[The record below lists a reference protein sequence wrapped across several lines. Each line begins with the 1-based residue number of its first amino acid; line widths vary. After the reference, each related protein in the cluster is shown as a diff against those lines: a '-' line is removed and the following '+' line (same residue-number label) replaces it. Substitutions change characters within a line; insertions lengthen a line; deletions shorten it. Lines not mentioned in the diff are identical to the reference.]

1 MPSLFKCSF
10 ISLGR
15 IALILAAL
23 QLAACNSPEERAQ
36 NYYERGMKLLAQQ
49 DYVKASL
56 ELKNALQLKKD
67 LVEAWRALAE
77 IEQHNQNWE
86 GLIAIRRTIVELDP
100 KDVDEKLRLARLLV
114 VAKMPEDALNLVNA
128 AVELDDQSS
137 NAQGLKSLIL
147 FKLDDKKGAVREAQ
161 AALKKD
167 VNNVEATVVIAAD
180 KFARGDA
187 DGALAVLNREN
198 APYLNDIGVQL
209 FKLKIFEQMQD
220 SKQVEAVLQKLIE
233 LYPKEIPFRR
243 ALVKHYIDQQRP
255 ADAEKELQNLA
266 AANPSDVEAGLDVVR
281 YLGMTKGATAAR
293 QELLARSNAGP
304 EAFRYRVALA
314 EFDFGQGKVEESI
327 RALEDLAKGADTR
340 ERGLEAQT
348 KLAEIYFRTKKF
360 EAAETLVDEIL
371 GKDKRSA
378 VGLRLRA
385 SLRMEQGQYD
395 AAIAD
400 IRQALNDQPRSTELS
415 LLLAKAYERSGS
427 IELAEKQYAD
437 ATKSSGYDVA
447 TALEYVEFLRR
458 RGSIGRAEDV
468 LNELVSRWP
477 SNVGILVALAN
488 VKLEQQNW
496 VGAQDVAEKIWSV
509 SGNTGLADQISG
521 LALGARNKND
531 ESIAAFQKAYAAAPG
546 NAQTMDALVNA
557 FMRAGKLDEAKS
569 FLRAVL
575 DANPAS
581 AEAQVLLGSVQFA
594 QNAPEDAARS
604 FRTAIERQPKSIIGY
619 RALAE
624 LHQRQGNS
632 DAALEVIH
640 AALKEQPDS
649 FEMHLALASALEAK
663 GDYEAAIAEYES
675 MLKQNSGSLVVAN
688 NLASLLADHRTDKAS
703 LERAYSL
710 ATILRKSQIPLFKD
724 TLGWTYYQRGDY
736 KNAISL
742 LEEAAVALPQM
753 ALVRYHLGMSY
764 FADGQAVK
772 ASEQFKK
779 ALELT
784 PPNDLQAKIRTAQ
797 QKGAM

>member
-147 FKLDDKKGAVREAQ
+147 FKLDDKKAAVREAQ
-161 AALKKD
+161 AALRKD

-209 FKLKIFEQMQD
+209 FKLKIFEQMRD
-220 SKQVEAVLQKLIE
+220 PKQVEAVLQKLIE

-255 ADAEKELQNLA
+255 ADAEKELENLA
-266 AANPSDVEAGLDVVR
+266 TANPSDVEAGLDVVR
-281 YLGMTKGATAAR
+281 YLGMTKGAVAAR
-293 QELLARSNAGP
+293 EELLARSNGP

-327 RALEDLAKGADTR
+327 RALENLANGADTR

-447 TALEYVEFLRR
+447 TAMEYVEFLRR

-496 VGAQDVAEKIWSV
+496 VGAQDVAEKIRSV

-521 LALGARNKND
+521 VALGARNKND
-531 ESIAAFQKAYAAAPG
+531 ESIAALQKAFAAAPG
-546 NAQTMDALVNA
+546 NAQAMVALVNA
-557 FMRAGKLDEAKS
+557 FMRAGKLDEATS

-575 DANPAS
+575 DANPTS
-581 AEAQVLLGSVQFA
+581 TETQVLLGSVQFA

-604 FRTAIERQPKSIIGY
+604 FRTAIERQPKNMVGY
-619 RALAE
+619 QALAE

-688 NLASLLADHRTDKAS
+688 NLASLLADHRTDKPS
-703 LERAYSL
+703 LERAHSL
-710 ATILRKSQIPLFKD
+710 ASILRKSQVPLFKD

-736 KNAISL
+736 KSAISL
-742 LEEAAVALPQM
+742 LEEAALALPQM

-779 ALELT
+779 ALELS
-784 PPNDLQAKIRTAQ
+784 PPSDLQAKIRTAQ

>member
-1 MPSLFKCSF
+1 MASFLRCSF

-15 IALILAAL
+15 VILLLAAL
-23 QLAACNSPEERAQ
+23 QLAACNSPEDRAQ
-36 NYYERGMKLLAQQ
+36 NYYERGMKLVAQE

-56 ELKNALQLKKD
+56 EFRNALQLKKD
-67 LVEAWRALAE
+67 LVEAWRALAD
-77 IEQHNQNWE
+77 IEQRNQNWE
-86 GLIAIRRTIVELDP
+86 SLIAIRRTIVELDP

-220 SKQVEAVLQKLIE
+220 SKQVEVVLQKLIE
-233 LYPKEIPFRR
+233 LYPKEIAFRR
-243 ALVKHYIDQQRP
+243 ALVKHYVDQQRP
-255 ADAEKELQNLA
+255 ADAEKELQTLA

-281 YLGMTKGATAAR
+281 YLGMTKGAVAAR
-293 QELLARSNAGP
+293 EELLARSNGP

-327 RALEDLAKGADTR
+327 RALENLANGADTR

-447 TALEYVEFLRR
+447 TAMEYVEFLRR

-496 VGAQDVAEKIWSV
+496 VGAQDVAEKIRSV

-521 LALGARNKND
+521 VALGARNKND

-546 NAQTMDALVNA
+546 NAQTMDALVKA
-557 FMRAGKLDEAKS
+557 LMRAGKLDEAKS

-604 FRTAIERQPKSIIGY
+604 FRTAIERQPKSMVGY

-710 ATILRKSQIPLFKD
+710 ATILRKSQVPLFKD

-736 KNAISL
+736 KSAISL
-742 LEEAAVALPQM
+742 LEEAALALPQM

-779 ALELT
+779 ALELS
-784 PPNDLQAKIRTAQ
+784 PPSDLQAKIRTAQ